1 MFEYGAQSD
10 PKPLLTQYNE
20 TTKNEYPLI
29 GIDELSNI
37 RGAGLY
43 NPGPKYIQ
51 TTDRGNAWDNIKSK
65 PDPKYYPVSGNLYV
79 NPSGAVDVNNTW
91 ETNIDAKI
99 EPDDGSN
106 YKNYD
111 EFQRFALNAT
121 RKIENILQPY
131 FFSSIN
137 VKFIQN
143 KVVDYIKKETNITIE
158 TKQDTDNL
166 LQLMLSV
173 YNSFYSSTGVLNA
186 DFNKTNEKDACN
198 FSRILGICN
207 QKVMETYIKNVL
219 STLNMTEYYFNDIS
233 KLPIPMS
240 NPVTTDLKGSR
251 TLGFVGF
258 FEDNHDFTKNI
269 NSFNAR
275 DTQPGKINSVSF
287 GN

>member
-1 MFEYGAQSD
+1 MFDYGAQSE
-10 PKPLLTQYNE
+10 PKPLLAAYNE

-29 GIDELSNI
+29 SIDKLAYL

-43 NPGPKYIQ
+43 NPGPNYIQ

-65 PDPKYYPVSGNLYV
+65 PSPNYYPESGNLYV

-91 ETNIDAKI
+91 QTNINS
-99 EPDDGSN
+99 ELVTDDGSN

-121 RKIENILQPY
+121 RKIDNVLLPY
-131 FFSSIN
+131 FFSGIN

-143 KVVDYIKKETNITIE
+143 KVVEYIKKEKNITIE
-158 TKQDTDNL
+158 TKQDIDNL
-166 LQLMLSV
+166 LPLMLEV
-173 YNSFYSSTGVLNA
+173 YNSFYSSNGVLNA
-186 DFNKTNEKDACN
+186 DFNKTNEKDVCN
-198 FSRILGICN
+198 VSRILGICN

-219 STLNMTEYYFNDIS
+219 STLNMTEFYFNDIS
-233 KLPIPMS
+233 KLPMPMS
-240 NPVTTDLKGSR
+240 NPVNSDIKGSR

-275 DTQPGKINSVSF
+275 DTQPGKINSVNF